1 MKRTILILTMLLL
14 SLGANERFNLIV
26 DVQGLK
32 NQKGVVLVNLY
43 NKEGTIP
50 DKNFTKYFKKEIA
63 PITGSSVKVTFKNLP
78 KGRYAVGVLHDE
90 NGDGKVEKGFMLPKE
105 GVGFSNF
112 DSISPFNKPN
122 FKKASFMLDKD
133 KSIKVKMIYF

>member
-14 SLGANERFNLIV
+14 SLGANERFNLTV

-50 DKNFTKYFKKEIA
+50 DKNFTKYFKKEIV

-112 DSISPFNKPN
+112 SSISPFNKPN